1 MNRPIR
7 PKERETIIQSL
18 KSGVV
23 PRTGLQH
30 IQVGRSEELKS
41 FVKDVDTIAEGGTS
55 FRFVIG
61 EYGSGKTFF
70 LSLVRTIALEKGLVT
85 MHADLSPIK
94 RFHGSDG
101 QPRLLLSEM
110 VENLSTR
117 TKPDGNA
124 LQNILER
131 FISNAREEAK
141 ANGSNPYDLISEK
154 LNELNDYTGG
164 YNFVSVIKKYL
175 EGYESGNQF
184 LMNSALKWLKA
195 GYTTKTD
202 TLRDLGIRE
211 FISDSSFYNTLKLY
225 SVLVRKA
232 GYKGLLI
239 CVDEMVNLY
248 KIPNSLS
255 RKANYEEILSMLN
268 NTLQGSFSNIG
279 FIMGGTPEFL
289 TDNIRGLYSYE
300 ALKSRLSENS
310 FSKQLGVTDYNSVVL
325 RLASLTKE
333 ELYLLLTNLRHVF
346 ASGNEEKY
354 LVPDEAL
361 LAFLHHCSNKIGESY
376 FRTPRTTIKSFL
388 DLLSILEQ
396 YPNYKWSDMI
406 SSMEV
411 QKDVEPSQVSNM
423 VVPSLMDTTLEVPH
437 VRNVAGTAPQKS
449 SADDAFANFSL

>member
-1 MNRPIR
+1 MKRPIKA
-7 PKERETIIQSL
+7 KERETIIQSL

-23 PRTGLQH
+23 PRSGLQH
-30 IQVGRSEELKS
+30 IQVGRNEELKS
-41 FVKDVDTIAEGGTS
+41 FINDVETIAEGGTS

-70 LSLVRTIALEKGLVT
+70 MSLIRSIALEKGLVT
-85 MHADLSPIK
+85 MHADLSPTK
-94 RFHGSDG
+94 RLHGSDG
-101 QPRLLLSEM
+101 QPRMLLSEM
-110 VENLSTR
+110 VNNLSTR

-131 FISNAREEAK
+131 FISGAKEEAK
-141 ANGSNPYDLISEK
+141 NTGRDTYELISEK

-164 YNFVSVIKKYL
+164 YNFILVVKKYL
-175 EGYESGNQF
+175 EGFETGNEQ
-184 LMNSALKWLKA
+184 LMNNSLKWLKA
-195 GYTTKTD
+195 EYTTKTD
-202 TLRDLGIRE
+202 SLRELGIRE

-239 CVDEMVNLY
+239 CMDEMVNLY
-248 KIPNSLS
+248 KIPNSVS
-255 RKANYEEILSMLN
+255 RKSNYEEILSMLN
-268 NTLQGSFSNIG
+268 NTLQGTFSNIG

-325 RLASLTKE
+325 RLSSLTKE
-333 ELYLLLTNLRHVF
+333 ELYLLLVNLRHVF

-361 LAFLHHCSNKIGESY
+361 IAFLHHCANKIGESY

-396 YPNYKWSDMI
+396 YPNYKWDDIIASVD
-406 SSMEV
+406 V
-411 QKDVEPSQVSNM
+411 QKDIEPSQVKNILSNKTEQS
-423 VVPSLMDTTLEVPH
+423 VSNDDD
-437 VRNVAGTAPQKS
+437 GFS
-449 SADDAFANFSL
+449 SFKL

>member
-1 MNRPIR
+1 MNRPIKA
-7 PKERETIIQSL
+7 KERETIIQSL

-23 PRTGLQH
+23 PRAGLHH

-41 FVKDVDTIAEGGTS
+41 FINDINTIAEGGTS

-70 LSLVRTIALEKGLVT
+70 MSLIRSIALEKGLVT
-85 MHADLSPIK
+85 MHADLSPTK
-94 RFHGSDG
+94 RLHGSDG
-101 QPRLLLSEM
+101 QPRMLLSEM
-110 VENLSTR
+110 VSNLATR

-131 FISNAREEAK
+131 FISSAKDEAK
-141 ANGSNPYDLISEK
+141 ATGRDTYELISEK

-164 YNFVSVIKKYL
+164 YNFISVIKKYL
-175 EGYESGNQF
+175 EGYETGNEQ
-184 LMNSALKWLKA
+184 LMNDSLKWLKA
-195 GYTTKTD
+195 EYTTKTD
-202 TLRDLGIRE
+202 SLRDLGIRE

-239 CVDEMVNLY
+239 CMDEMVNLY
-248 KIPNSLS
+248 KIPNSVS

-268 NTLQGSFSNIG
+268 NTLQGTFSNIG

-300 ALKSRLSENS
+300 ALKSRLCENS

-325 RLASLTKE
+325 RLSSLTKE
-333 ELYLLLTNLRHVF
+333 ELYLLLVDLRHVF
-346 ASGNEEKY
+346 AGGNEEKY

-361 LAFLHHCSNKIGESY
+361 LAFLHHCANKIGESY

-388 DLLSILEQ
+388 DLLSVLEQ
-396 YPNYKWSDMI
+396 YPNYKWSDI
-406 SSMEV
+406 IASVDV
-411 QKDVEPSQVSNM
+411 QQDVEPSQVKGILSNQTT
-423 VVPSLMDTTLEVPH
+423 PS
-437 VRNVAGTAPQKS
+437 S
-449 SADDAFANFSL
+449 SNDDDSFSSFKL

>member
-195 GYTTKTD
+195 GYTTKND

-248 KIPNSLS
+248 KIPNSIS

-423 VVPSLMDTTLEVPH
+423 VVPSLVDTTLEVPH

>member
-1 MNRPIR
+1 MKRPIKT
-7 PKERETIIQSL
+7 KERETIIQSL

-23 PRTGLQH
+23 PRAGLQH
-30 IQVGRSEELKS
+30 IQVGRNEELKS
-41 FVKDVDTIAEGGTS
+41 FINDVDTIAEGGTS

-70 LSLVRTIALEKGLVT
+70 MSLIRSIALEKGLVT
-85 MHADLSPIK
+85 MHADLSPTK
-94 RFHGSDG
+94 RLHGSDG
-101 QPRLLLSEM
+101 QPRMLLSEM
-110 VENLSTR
+110 VNNLATR

-131 FISNAREEAK
+131 FISSAKDEAK
-141 ANGSNPYDLISEK
+141 ATGRDTNELISEK
-154 LNELNDYTGG
+154 LNELNDHTGG
-164 YNFVSVIKKYL
+164 YNFISVVKKYL
-175 EGYESGNQF
+175 EGYETGNEQ
-184 LMNSALKWLKA
+184 LMNNCLKWLRA
-195 GYTTKTD
+195 EYTTKTD
-202 TLRDLGIRE
+202 SLRDLGIRE

-239 CVDEMVNLY
+239 CMDEMVNLY
-248 KIPNSLS
+248 KIPNSVS

-268 NTLQGSFSNIG
+268 NTLQGTFSNIG

-300 ALKSRLSENS
+300 ALKSRLCENT

-325 RLASLTKE
+325 RLSNLTKE
-333 ELYLLLTNLRHVF
+333 ELYLLLVNLRHVF

-361 LAFLHHCSNKIGESY
+361 LAFLHHCANKIGESY

-388 DLLSILEQ
+388 DLLSVLEQ
-396 YPNYKWSDMI
+396 YPNYKWSDI
-406 SSMEV
+406 IASVDV
-411 QKDVEPSQVSNM
+411 QQDVEPSQVKGILSNQTT
-423 VVPSLMDTTLEVPH
+423 PS
-437 VRNVAGTAPQKS
+437 S
-449 SADDAFANFSL
+449 SNDDDSFSSFKL

>member
-1 MNRPIR
+1 MNRPIKA
-7 PKERETIIQSL
+7 KERETIIQSL

-23 PRTGLQH
+23 PRAGLQH

-41 FVKDVDTIAEGGTS
+41 FINDVNTIAEGGTS

-70 LSLVRTIALEKGLVT
+70 MSLIRSIALEKGLVT
-85 MHADLSPIK
+85 MHADLSPTK
-94 RFHGSDG
+94 RLHGSDG
-101 QPRLLLSEM
+101 QPRMLLSEM
-110 VENLSTR
+110 VSNLATR

-131 FISNAREEAK
+131 FISSTKEEAK
-141 ANGSNPYDLISEK
+141 ISGRDTYDLISEK

-164 YNFVSVIKKYL
+164 YNFISVVKKYL
-175 EGYESGNQF
+175 EGYETGNEQ
-184 LMNSALKWLKA
+184 LMNNSLKWLKA
-195 GYTTKTD
+195 EYTTKTD
-202 TLRDLGIRE
+202 SLRDLGIRE

-239 CVDEMVNLY
+239 CMDEMVNLY
-248 KIPNSLS
+248 KIPNSVS

-268 NTLQGSFSNIG
+268 NTLQGTFSNIG

-300 ALKSRLSENS
+300 ALKSRLCENS

-325 RLASLTKE
+325 RLSSLTKE
-333 ELYLLLTNLRHVF
+333 ELYLLLVNLRHVY
-346 ASGNEEKY
+346 AGGNEEKY

-361 LAFLHHCSNKIGESY
+361 LAFPHHCANKIGESY

-388 DLLSILEQ
+388 DLLSVLEQ
-396 YPNYKWSDMI
+396 YPNYKWSDI
-406 SSMEV
+406 IASVDV
-411 QKDVEPSQVSNM
+411 QQDIEPSQVMSILSNKTT
-423 VVPSLMDTTLEVPH
+423 PSDSNDED
-437 VRNVAGTAPQKS
+437 GFS
-449 SADDAFANFSL
+449 SFKL

>member
-1 MNRPIR
+1 MNRPIKA
-7 PKERETIIQSL
+7 KERETIIQSL

-23 PRTGLQH
+23 PRAGLQH

-41 FVKDVDTIAEGGTS
+41 FINDVNTIAEGGTS

-70 LSLVRTIALEKGLVT
+70 MSLIRSIALEKGLVT
-85 MHADLSPIK
+85 MHADLSPTK
-94 RFHGSDG
+94 RLHGSDG
-101 QPRLLLSEM
+101 QPRMLLSEM
-110 VENLSTR
+110 VSNLATR

-131 FISNAREEAK
+131 FISSAKEEAK
-141 ANGSNPYDLISEK
+141 ISGRDTYDLMSEK

-164 YNFVSVIKKYL
+164 YNFISVIKKYL
-175 EGYESGNQF
+175 EGYETGNEQ
-184 LMNSALKWLKA
+184 LMNDSLKWLKA
-195 GYTTKTD
+195 EYTTKTD
-202 TLRDLGIRE
+202 SLRDLGIRE

-239 CVDEMVNLY
+239 CMDEMVNLY
-248 KIPNSLS
+248 KIPNSVS

-268 NTLQGSFSNIG
+268 NTLQGTFSNIG

-289 TDNIRGLYSYE
+289 IDSIRGLYSYE
-300 ALKSRLSENS
+300 ALKSRLCENT

-333 ELYLLLTNLRHVF
+333 ELYILLVNLRHVF
-346 ASGNEEKY
+346 AAGNEENY

-361 LAFLHHCSNKIGESY
+361 IAFLHHCANKIGESY

-388 DLLSILEQ
+388 DLLSVLEQ
-396 YPNYKWSDMI
+396 YPNYKWNDIIASVD
-406 SSMEV
+406 V
-411 QKDVEPSQVSNM
+411 QQDIEPSQVKTI
-423 VVPSLMDTTLEVPH
+423 L
-437 VRNVAGTAPQKS
+437 S
-449 SADDAFANFSL
+449 SKTEQSFSDDADGFSTFKL